1 MYYFSKRE
9 KILIGIIGILLVVS
23 IVSLNSANSSTDEN
37 ELVITNVNDV
47 NEVNEKI
54 EVEEDLDLPMDIMV
68 HISGQVYQPGIYKL
82 VTGDRVI
89 DAVNLAGGLTKDA
102 DIDRINLAKK
112 IVDEEKI
119 YIPKVGENVD
129 SNIVEGNTAN
139 MEINGGSENSN
150 SNKININTCTKEE
163 LMSLPGIG
171 DVLSDRIIEYRKTT
185 KFNTIEDI
193 KNVSGIGEA
202 KFNDIKELIITN

>member
-1 MYYFSKRE
+1 MYHFSKRE
-9 KILIGIIGILLVVS
+9 KILTGIIGILLVMT
-23 IVSLNSANSSTDEN
+23 IFLLNPANRSNDVN
-37 ELVITNVNDV
+37 ELVITNENDAD
-47 NEVNEKI
+47 EII
-54 EVEEDLDLPMDIMV
+54 EVENDLDLPMEIMV

-82 VTGDRVI
+82 FTGDRVI

-102 DIDRINLAKK
+102 DIDKINLAKK

-129 SNIVEGNTAN
+129 SNFVEGD
-139 MEINGGSENSN
+139 NSNIDLSGNSDNVN
-150 SNKININTCTKEE
+150 SNKININTCTKEA

-171 DVLSDRIIEYRKTT
+171 TTLADRIIEYRKTT
-185 KFNTIEDI
+185 KFNKIEDI
-193 KNVSGIGEA
+193 MNVSGIGEK

>member
-9 KILIGIIGILLVVS
+9 KILIAIIGILLVVS

-37 ELVITNVNDV
+37 ELVITNVNDANDV
-47 NEVNEKI
+47 NDKI
-54 EVEEDLDLPMDIMV
+54 DVEEDLDLPMDIMV

-89 DAVNLAGGLTKDA
+89 DVVNLAGGLTKDA

-119 YIPKVGENVD
+119 YIPKVGENLD
-129 SNIVEGNTAN
+129 SGNVEGDMAN
-139 MEINGGSENSN
+139 VDINGASENSN

>member
-9 KILIGIIGILLVVS
+9 KILIAIIGILLVVS
-23 IVSLNSANSSTDEN
+23 IVSLNSANSSTTEN

-47 NEVNEKI
+47 NEKI
-54 EVEEDLDLPMDIMV
+54 DVEEDLDLPMDIMV

-119 YIPKVGENVD
+119 YIPKVGENSDSSNVD
-129 SNIVEGNTAN
+129 GDMDN
-139 MEINGGSENSN
+139 MDINGASENSN